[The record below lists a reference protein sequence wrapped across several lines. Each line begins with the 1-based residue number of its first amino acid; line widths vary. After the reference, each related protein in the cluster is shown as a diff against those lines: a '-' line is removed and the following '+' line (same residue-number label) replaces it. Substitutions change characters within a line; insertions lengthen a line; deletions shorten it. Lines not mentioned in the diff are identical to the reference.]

1 MTDTKFNRTSQSIW
15 MRCFLLTIFCMFF
28 LVPVSVVAQQKPN
41 IIFIIADDL
50 GYGDLSC
57 HGSPIMQTPGIDRLH
72 AQSMRLTNY
81 HTGTTCSPTRA
92 ALMTGRHYNN
102 IGVWHT
108 IINRSHLRPGIKTLP
123 EILSNNGYHT
133 ALFGKWHLGDNK
145 PMRPQDRG
153 FQYTLMH
160 GGGGVGQTP
169 DHWGN
174 DYFDD
179 VYIRNGVPEKF
190 KGYCTDI
197 WFNEATE
204 YIERQRKTG
213 QPFFCYLALNA
224 PHQPHRAPQKN
235 TERYLN
241 DPSVVDPVFCG
252 MIANI
257 DDNMN
262 RLLAR
267 LDELK
272 LTENTILIFTSDNGT
287 SNKAGVMVDENGFV
301 KKGFNAGMR
310 GVKAQPYEGGHRVP
324 FFMRFPQMQLTGGKD
339 VMQLASCM
347 DVLPTL
353 LDLCGISSK
362 NSAVEGESLVPYLR
376 SGKSDPAKIY
386 IADTQRD
393 RFLTQYKDY
402 CVMRGTWRL
411 VGKELYDLS
420 VDPEQ
425 RRDIASRFPDTV
437 VALQKAYDIWWKGV
451 ARQHK
456 RYPFVR
462 IPIQPSET
470 TTLTCMD
477 LFPDDD
483 KYPAWNQDMVSKEQN
498 STSGR
503 WMLRVPVAGTYE
515 VAVQQFPREAVDG
528 THPRFSRPG
537 VAFVQVNEKKLV
549 VDLPDHKQ
557 SRFQL
562 KLPKGDVDL
571 RAGFT
576 DADGRSVAAQYLYV
590 KRMGK

>member
-1 MTDTKFNRTSQSIW
+1 MTETKLTRTCQSKG
-15 MRCFLLTIFCMFF
+15 MRCALLTFFCMVF

-41 IIFIIADDL
+41 IILIIADDL

-57 HGSPIMQTPGIDRLH
+57 HGNPIMQTPNIDRLH
-72 AQSMRLTNY
+72 AQSVRLTNY

-123 EILSNNGYHT
+123 EMLSDNGYHT

-153 FQYTLMH
+153 FQYTLLH

-179 VYIRNGVPEKF
+179 VYLRNGVPEKF
-190 KGYCTDI
+190 EGYCTDI
-197 WFNEATE
+197 WFKEATQ
-204 YIERQRKTG
+204 YVERQSKTG
-213 QPFFCYLALNA
+213 QPFFCYLSLNA
-224 PHQPHRAPQKN
+224 PHMPHRAPQKN
-235 TERYLN
+235 TEKYLN
-241 DPSVVDPVFCG
+241 NPSVVDPVFYG

-257 DDNMN
+257 DENMKK
-262 RLLAR
+262 LLAR
-267 LDELK
+267 IDELN
-272 LTENTILIFTSDNGT
+272 LSENTILIFTSDNGT
-287 SNKAGVMVDENGFV
+287 SNKAGVLVDEKGFV
-301 KKGFNAGMR
+301 HKGFNAGMR

-339 VMQLASCM
+339 IPQLASCM

-353 LDLCGISSK
+353 LDLCGISSMAP
-362 NSAVEGESLVPYLR
+362 AVDGATLVPLLR

-402 CVMRGTWRL
+402 CVMRGDWRL

-420 VDPEQ
+420 ADPEQ
-425 RRDIASRFPDTV
+425 RLDLASRFPDTV
-437 VALQKAYDIWWKGV
+437 AVLQKAYDEWWRGI
-451 ARQHK
+451 ARQNK
-456 RYPFVR
+456 RHPFVR
-462 IPIQPSET
+462 IPIQPFET
-470 TTLTCMD
+470 TTITCMD

-483 KYPAWNQDMVSKEQN
+483 KYPAWNQDMASKEQN
-498 STSGR
+498 NKSGR

-515 VAVQQFPREAVDG
+515 VAVQQLPREVDDAKQ
-528 THPRFSRPG
+528 PRFTSPAS
-537 VAFVQVNEKKLV
+537 AFVQANEKRLV
-549 VDLPDHKQ
+549 NDGLEQKQ
-557 SRFQL
+557 TRFQM
-562 KLPKGDVDL
+562 KLPKGDVDF

-576 DADGRSVAAQYLYV
+576 DAEGRVIAAQYLYF
-590 KRMGK
+590 KRL

>member
-1 MTDTKFNRTSQSIW
+1 MTETKLTRTCQSTG
-15 MRCFLLTIFCMFF
+15 MRCALLTFFCMVF

-57 HGSPIMQTPGIDRLH
+57 HGNPIMQTPNIDRLH
-72 AQSMRLTNY
+72 AQSVRLTNY

-123 EILSNNGYHT
+123 EMLSDNGYHT

-153 FQYTLMH
+153 FQYTLLH

-179 VYIRNGVPEKF
+179 VYLRNGVPEKF
-190 KGYCTDI
+190 EGYCTDI
-197 WFNEATE
+197 WFKEATQ
-204 YIERQRKTG
+204 YVERQSKTG
-213 QPFFCYLALNA
+213 QPFFCYLSLNA
-224 PHQPHRAPQKN
+224 PHMPHRAPQKN
-235 TERYLN
+235 TEKYLN
-241 DPSVVDPVFCG
+241 NPSVVDPVFYG

-257 DDNMN
+257 DDNMK
-262 RLLAR
+262 RFLAR
-267 LDELK
+267 IDELN
-272 LTENTILIFTSDNGT
+272 LSENTILIFTSDNGT
-287 SNKAGVMVDENGFV
+287 SNKAGVLVDEKGFV
-301 KKGFNAGMR
+301 HKGFNAGMR

-339 VMQLASCM
+339 IAQLASCM

-402 CVMRGTWRL
+402 CVMRGDWRL

-425 RRDIASRFPDTV
+425 RRDISSRFPDTV
-437 VALQKAYDIWWKGV
+437 VVLQEAYDKFFG
-451 ARQHK
+451 
-456 RYPFVR
+456 
-462 IPIQPSET
+462 
-470 TTLTCMD
+470 
-477 LFPDDD
+477 
-483 KYPAWNQDMVSKEQN
+483 N
-498 STSGR
+498 
-503 WMLRVPVAGTYE
+503 
-515 VAVQQFPREAVDG
+515 
-528 THPRFSRPG
+528 
-537 VAFVQVNEKKLV
+537 
-549 VDLPDHKQ
+549 
-557 SRFQL
+557 
-562 KLPKGDVDL
+562 
-571 RAGFT
+571 
-576 DADGRSVAAQYLYV
+576 
-590 KRMGK
+590 

>member
-1 MTDTKFNRTSQSIW
+1 MKDMKLNRKWQSTTVH
-15 MRCFLLTIFCMFF
+15 CSLLIIICAVL
-28 LVPVSVVAQQKPN
+28 LVPLCVVAQQKPN

-57 HGSPIMQTPGIDRLH
+57 HKSPVMQTPNIDRLY
-72 AQSMRLTNY
+72 AQSVRLTNY

-123 EILSNNGYHT
+123 EILSDNGYHT

-179 VYIRNGVPEKF
+179 VYIRNGMPEKF
-190 KGYCTDI
+190 EGYCTDV
-197 WFNEATE
+197 WFSEATQ

-224 PHQPHRAPQKN
+224 PHQPHRAPSKN
-235 TERYLN
+235 SERYLN
-241 DPSVVDPVFCG
+241 NPSVVDPVFCG

-257 DDNMN
+257 DDNMSK
-262 RLLAR
+262 LLAR
-267 LDELK
+267 LDELN
-272 LTENTILIFTSDNGT
+272 LSENTILIFTSDNGT
-287 SNKAGVMVDENGFV
+287 SNKAGTLVDENGFV

-324 FFMRFPQMQLTGGKD
+324 FFMRFPQMKLTGGKD
-339 VMQLASCM
+339 VSQLASCM

-353 LDLCGISSK
+353 LDLCGISSG
-362 NSAVEGESLVPYLR
+362 SSDVEGESLLPYLR
-376 SGKSDPAKIY
+376 SEKSNPAKIY

-411 VGKELYDLS
+411 VGKELYELS
-420 VDPEQ
+420 EDPEQ

-437 VALQKAYDIWWKGV
+437 AALQKAYDNWWKGV
-451 ARQHK
+451 ARENK
-456 RYPFVR
+456 RHPFVR
-462 IPIQPSET
+462 IPIQTSET

-498 STSGR
+498 NTSGR
-503 WMLRVPVAGTYE
+503 WMLRIPVSGTYE
-515 VAVQQFPREAVDG
+515 VAIQQFPREADDG
-528 THPRFSRPG
+528 IQPRFSKPG
-537 VAFVQVNEKKLV
+537 VAFVQVNEKRLMN
-549 VDLPDHKQ
+549 DQQNHKQ
-557 SRFQL
+557 SRFEL

-576 DADGRSVAAQYLYV
+576 DAEGLSIAAQYLYV
-590 KRMGK
+590 KRLEK

>member
-1 MTDTKFNRTSQSIW
+1 MTETKLTRTCQSTG
-15 MRCFLLTIFCMFF
+15 MRCALLTFFCMVF
-28 LVPVSVVAQQKPN
+28 LVPVIVVAQQKPN

-57 HGSPIMQTPGIDRLH
+57 HGNPIMQTPNIDRLH
-72 AQSMRLTNY
+72 AQSIRLTNY

-92 ALMTGRHYNN
+92 ALMTGRHYDN

-123 EILSNNGYHT
+123 EMLSDNGYHT

-153 FQYTLMH
+153 FQYTLLH

-179 VYIRNGVPEKF
+179 VYLRNGVPEKF
-190 KGYCTDI
+190 EGYCTDI
-197 WFNEATE
+197 WFSEATQ
-204 YIERQRKTG
+204 YIERQSKTG
-213 QPFFCYLALNA
+213 QPFFCYIALNA

-235 TERYLN
+235 TEKYLN
-241 DPSVVDPVFCG
+241 NPSVVDPVFYG

-267 LDELK
+267 LDDLN
-272 LTENTILIFTSDNGT
+272 LSQNTIFIFTSDNGT
-287 SNKAGVMVDENGFV
+287 SNKAGVLVDENGFV

-324 FFMRFPQMQLTGGKD
+324 FFMRFPQMQLNGGKD
-339 VMQLASCM
+339 IPQLASCM

-353 LDLCGISSK
+353 LDLCGISSRP
-362 NSAVEGESLVPYLR
+362 SAVEGESLVPYLR

-393 RFLTQYKDY
+393 RFLTRYKDY
-402 CVMRGTWRL
+402 CVMRGDWRL

-425 RRDIASRFPDTV
+425 RRDISSRFPDTV
-437 VALQKAYDIWWKGV
+437 VVLQEAYDKWWKGV
-451 ARQHK
+451 ARQNK
-456 RYPFVR
+456 RHPFVR
-462 IPIQPSET
+462 IPIKPFET
-470 TTLTCMD
+470 TTITCMD

-483 KYPAWNQDMVSKEQN
+483 KYPAWNQDMASKEQN
-498 STSGR
+498 NKSGR

-515 VAVQQFPREAVDG
+515 VAVQQLPREVDDARQ
-528 THPRFSRPG
+528 PRFTSPAS
-537 VAFVQVNEKKLV
+537 AFVQANEKRLV
-549 VDLPDHKQ
+549 NDRLDHKQ
-557 SRFQL
+557 TRFQI
-562 KLPKGDVDL
+562 KLPKGDVDF

-576 DADGRSVAAQYLYV
+576 DAEGRAIAAQYLYF
-590 KRMGK
+590 KRL